1 MPIFASAEGT
11 AIRHEAFRVAF
22 VIFHL
27 GLEVTSGH
35 YQAALSVPD
44 TTGSW
49 QFVVCNDNRAPKPST
64 GKDLRDIG
72 ANSYLIGL
80 VRDN

>member
-1 MPIFASAEGT
+1 MPIFESATGT

-27 GLEVTSGH
+27 GLEVNSGH
-35 YQAALSVPD
+35 YQPALSVPD
-44 TTGSW
+44 SRSW
-49 QFVVCNDNRAPKPST
+49 HFVICDDNRAPKQPSR
-64 GKDLRDIG
+64 KDLRDVG